1 MTACMHAWRLFPRG
15 PAATDG
21 FTPGSNS
28 NDDDKMPCEPAL
40 KKLLLQN
47 KLLPAPI
54 KVSFFFFPPKAIREG
69 KQEKRREQFRVA
81 CYLAQI
87 VAAKAVHACLLNF
100 LACIFG

>member
-28 NDDDKMPCEPAL
+28 NDDDKMPCELAL

-54 KVSFFFFPPKAIREG
+54 KVSFFFSPPKRYGKENKKRE
-69 KQEKRREQFRVA
+69 ENNFVL
-81 CYLAQI
+81 LATWH
-87 VAAKAVHACLLNF
+87 KLLLLKLYTLACL
-100 LACIFG
+100 IF